1 MKILKDRFM
10 FRFVETS
17 VAGRCLFGL
26 AGAVFALVEPTLP
39 FIIICTL
46 AVLGDSYTAWALNK
60 RAARKY
66 PTKAD
71 GKFRSERFGKVFG
84 TLIKIYL
91 LIILVYHIDN
101 IIFEDLSVKLANIVA
116 GAVCFWQI
124 WSMLENEASCNNA
137 KWAKFAQRIL
147 VDKTERHFNID
158 LHELKPGEI
167 DMEKDNSINQNKKTE
182 S

>member
-1 MKILKDRFM
+1 MYRLVD
-10 FRFVETS
+10 TS
-17 VAGRCLFGL
+17 TLGRCLFGL
-26 AGAVFALVEPTLP
+26 VGAVFALIEPTLP

-46 AVLGDSYTAWALNK
+46 AVLGDAYTAWSLNK
-60 RAARKY
+60 RASKKF
-66 PTKAD
+66 PDKAD
-71 GKFRSERFGKVFG
+71 GKFRSERFSKVFG

-91 LIILVYHIDN
+91 LIILVYHIDS

-116 GAVCFWQI
+116 GAICFWQI

-167 DMEKDNSINQNKKTE
+167 DVYEKKNNVEGKENNDKV
-182 S
+182 

>member
-1 MKILKDRFM
+1 MYRLVD
-10 FRFVETS
+10 TS
-17 VAGRCLFGL
+17 LLGRCLFGL
-26 AGAVFALVEPTLP
+26 CGALFALVEPTLP

-46 AVLGDSYTAWALNK
+46 AVLGDSYTAWSLNR
-60 RAARKY
+60 RASKLY
-66 PTKAD
+66 PNKAD
-71 GKFRSERFGKVFG
+71 GKFRSAKFSKVFS

-91 LIILVYHIDN
+91 LIVLVYHVDT
-101 IIFEDLSVKLANIVA
+101 IIFEDLSVKLANVVA

-167 DMEKDNSINQNKKTE
+167 DVYDNNNNVEHKKNNK
-182 S
+182 